1 MKSTPVHQLHL
12 SIAWVGLR
20 SVTGWILVPLYRS
33 LDGLFQPISTPYFS
47 ARDEFSKLMV
57 LLLACTVIERV
68 LLESAAVYV
77 NDITISIYILYK
89 YIIASN
95 VHAGFTNSQPGLR
108 LFQGMKPSV

>member
-1 MKSTPVHQLHL
+1 MARWMVYFN
-12 SIAWVGLR
+12 R
-20 SVTGWILVPLYRS
+20 
-33 LDGLFQPISTPYFS
+33 FQPPYFS

-68 LLESAAVYV
+68 LLESPAVYV

-95 VHAGFTNSQPGLR
+95 VHAGFTLPR
-108 LFQGMKPSV
+108 